1 LKDNDNFDDDDI
13 KEEESH
19 LKSGWGRSCE
29 MTASR
34 KWNSRAQCMGHKQKS
49 YKHYI
54 VKSLTVIGPS
64 SSTPNNLCDRIEVV
78 ANNQVLA
85 AATATYYI
93 LHTTYYILHIIL

>member
-1 LKDNDNFDDDDI
+1 MHGTQTEKLQT
-13 KEEESH
+13 
-19 LKSGWGRSCE
+19 L
-29 MTASR
+29 
-34 KWNSRAQCMGHKQKS
+34 
-49 YKHYI
+49 Y

-93 LHTTYYILHIIL
+93 LHTTYYI